1 MSWKNLIVWSSKDDA
16 ERYSEVMTEAGALAV
31 SVEDAD
37 RDRPDESPVFAE
49 PGMPEHDYWRRC
61 AVAGLFEEN
70 VEFPAVFAALNAV
83 APSSQLDW
91 RLETIADEDWVRLTQ
106 AQFEPVQISSRL
118 WVAPSWHQAPPEAEI
133 VLRLDP
139 GLAFGTG
146 SHATTRL
153 CLRWL
158 DAKVKGGERVL
169 DYGCGSGILAIAA
182 LKFGAVAAFG
192 TDTDPNAV
200 IASNENA
207 RLNGVAAVFTLPDR
221 LDNFGADIVVAN
233 ILAKPLQVLAPLLAR
248 HCRPRGMLVLSGI
261 LQQQSDQ
268 VIASYA
274 EFANLAVWAEEDGW
288 VCLAGERR

>member
-37 RDRPDESPVFAE
+37 RDRPEESPLFAE

-70 VEFPAVFAALNAV
+70 VELPAVFAALNAV
-83 APSSQLDW
+83 VPGSPLDW
-91 RLETIADEDWVRLTQ
+91 RLETVADKDWVRSTQ
-106 AQFEPVQISSRL
+106 AQFEPVQISLRL
-118 WVAPSWHQAPPEAEI
+118 WVAPSWHPAPAEAAI

-158 DAKVKGGERVL
+158 DANIKGGERVL

-182 LKFGAVAAFG
+182 LKLGAAMAFG
-192 TDTDPNAV
+192 TDIDPNALS
-200 IASNENA
+200 ASHENA
-207 RLNGVAAVFTLPDR
+207 HVNGVGAVFALPDK
-221 LDNFGADIVVAN
+221 LDDFDADIVVAN
-233 ILAKPLQVLAPLLAR
+233 ILARPLQVLAPLLAR
-248 HCRPRGMLVLSGI
+248 HCRPHGMLLLSGI
-261 LQQQSDQ
+261 LQEQSDQ

-274 EFANLAVWAEEDGW
+274 EFANLAVWAAEDGW
-288 VCLAGERR
+288 VCLAGERL

>member
-1 MSWKNLIVWSSKDDA
+1 MSWQNLIVWSSKDDA

-37 RDRPDESPVFAE
+37 RDRPEESPVFAE
-49 PGMPEHDYWRRC
+49 PGMPEHDYWRHC
-61 AVAGLFEEN
+61 AIAGLFEN
-70 VEFPAVFAALNAV
+70 VEFSAVFAALNAV
-83 APSSQLDW
+83 VPGSPLDW

-118 WVAPSWHQAPPEAEI
+118 WIAPSWHQAPAGAEI

-158 DAKVKGGERVL
+158 NANVKGGERVL

-182 LKFGAVAAFG
+182 LKLGAATAFG
-192 TDTDPNAV
+192 TDIDPNAV
-200 IASNENA
+200 SASNENA
-207 RLNGVAAVFTLPDR
+207 CLNGVAAVFALPDK
-221 LDNFGADIVVAN
+221 LEDFGADIVIAN
-233 ILAKPLQVLAPLLAR
+233 ILAKPLQVLSPLLAR
-248 HCRPRGMLVLSGI
+248 YCQPGGMLVLSGI
-261 LQQQSDQ
+261 LQEQSDQ

-288 VCLAGERR
+288 VCLVGERR